1 MIAELPAHFEPIQ
14 GADLKRVLDAIW
26 DRPVTSLPT
35 PEQTLGHEARVA
47 NGRASAAKVAKT
59 HQQRRAGGRPE
70 FDRQAVGD
78 DLARGMS
85 VLEVTVKHGIS
96 DTTAKKIKRERNIT
110 LNARGGRP
118 TYDQIGA
125 LRDIEQGMSTAEVS
139 AKYGVCHQTIN
150 KLRRERG
157 DRV

>member
-1 MIAELPAHFEPIQ
+1 MIAELPAHYEPIQ
-14 GADLKRVLDAIW
+14 GADLQRALAAIW
-26 DRPVTSLPT
+26 DRPVTSLPS
-35 PEQTLGHEARVA
+35 PEQTLANEARVA

-85 VLEVTVKHGIS
+85 VLDVTVKHGIS
-96 DTTAKKIKRERNIT
+96 DTTAKKIKRERGIT

-118 TYDQIGA
+118 TYDQRGA

-139 AKYGVCHQTIN
+139 AKYGVCKQTVN

-157 DRV
+157 DRA

>member
-1 MIAELPAHFEPIQ
+1 MIAELPAHYEPIQ
-14 GADLKRVLDAIW
+14 GLALRQALAAIW

-35 PEQTLGHEARVA
+35 PEETLGHEARVA

-85 VLEVTVKHGIS
+85 VFDVTVKHGIS
-96 DTTAKKIKRERNIT
+96 DTTAKKIKRERGVT

-125 LRDIEQGMSTAEVS
+125 LADIEQGMSTAEVS
-139 AKYGVCHQTIN
+139 AKYGVCKQTVN